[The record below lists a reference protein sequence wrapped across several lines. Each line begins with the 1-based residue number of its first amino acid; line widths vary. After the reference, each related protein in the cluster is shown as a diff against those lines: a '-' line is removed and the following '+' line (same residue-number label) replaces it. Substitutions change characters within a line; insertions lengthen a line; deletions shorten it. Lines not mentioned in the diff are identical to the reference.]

1 VSLIPHNHECARC
14 GGYDLPPGARHH
26 GLSSECRC
34 GASIYDGE
42 ERFSEPTPEPVEQD
56 TNVND

>member
-14 GGYDLPPGARHH
+14 GGYDLPPGARH

-34 GASIYDGE
+34 GASIYDE
-42 ERFSEPTPEPVEQD
+42 PVSEPTPERREQD
-56 TNVND
+56 ANVND